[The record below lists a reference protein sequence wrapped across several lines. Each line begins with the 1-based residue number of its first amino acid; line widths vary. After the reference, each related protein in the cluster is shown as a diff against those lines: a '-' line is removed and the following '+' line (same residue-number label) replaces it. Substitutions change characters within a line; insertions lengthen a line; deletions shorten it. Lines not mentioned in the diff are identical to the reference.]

1 MVGELVVAVG
11 AVEPF
16 FAAGST
22 NGSLDVDDV
31 FAHGFW
37 LFLKLY
43 LNKFK
48 FHLKERK
55 CSLSLIL

>member
-16 FAAGST
+16 FAAGSA

-31 FAHGFW
+31 FAHVFW

-55 CSLSLIL
+55 GSLSLIL

>member
-1 MVGELVVAVG
+1 MAVG

-16 FAAGST
+16 FAAGSA

-55 CSLSLIL
+55 GSLSLIL